1 MSGVVDRIAGAPI
14 TWGVCEVPGWGYQI
28 APERV
33 LREMAAIGLRAT
45 ELGPDG
51 YLPAEP
57 QRLRA
62 LLDSHGLRLAAG
74 FVPVALHRAGRIDEE
89 LAGARRSADLLA
101 AAGADVLVLAA
112 ATGDV
117 DYERSVELGAEEW
130 GTLVWGLDRLI
141 QIGADRGLSVAL
153 HPHVG
158 TIIERPGDIARLL
171 RSSPVSLCLDTGHL
185 TIGGTDPL
193 ELART
198 EPDRIA
204 HVHLKDVDGRLVE
217 RVQGGEVGYGEAVR
231 RGLYRPLGKGDVD
244 VADVVRTLD
253 ASGYRGWYVLEQ
265 DAVLAEAPAVGAG
278 PVGDAETSLAFLK
291 DLARTTR
298 NGWQEMGR
306 RAARGVAPGR
316 RRKDEAS

>member
-1 MSGVVDRIAGAPI
+1 MSGIVDRIAGAPI

-51 YLPAEP
+51 YLPSEP

-62 LLDSHGLRLAAG
+62 LLDSHDLRLVAG

-112 ATGDV
+112 ATGDE

-141 QIGADRGLSVAL
+141 EVGADRGLSVAL

-158 TIIERPGDIARLL
+158 TIIERPSDIARLL

-185 TIGGTDPL
+185 TMGGTDPL

-217 RVQGGEVGYGEAVR
+217 LVQEGDVGYGEAVR
-231 RGLYRPLGKGDVD
+231 RGLYRPLGQGDVD
-244 VADVVRTLD
+244 VAAVVAGLE
-253 ASGYRGWYVLEQ
+253 AAGYRGWYVLEQ
-265 DAVLAEAPAVGAG
+265 DTVLDAEPAPGGGPAADVRASLDYLAE
-278 PVGDAETSLAFLK
+278 LA
-291 DLARTTR
+291 A
-298 NGWQEMGR
+298 
-306 RAARGVAPGR
+306 
-316 RRKDEAS
+316 